1 METQDRLFSRI
12 KALPRLTP
20 GEARIADYFQ
30 RSRFSLAFETVSS
43 ISRQTGL
50 SKATVVRF
58 ISRLGYDGFA
68 DFQKRLKDEIM
79 ERLESPITR
88 YASPGDRDDG
98 GEDYLESHI
107 AASMSNL
114 GELREK
120 NSPALIRETARLL
133 AGCEGN
139 LYVLGMLTSH
149 GMAHVFWSL
158 SNYLRPG
165 VILLDNRASNLPNQ
179 MVNVSEK
186 DVLLAVTHRRYS
198 RQTDLALHHFSRLG
212 ARSVLLTDS
221 DLTPVSSLADYI
233 LVAPSEGPYLFDS
246 HCCVV
251 ILVETL
257 LAAMADFLQADL
269 HRRFQTMDGLYGH
282 FQAFSP
288 GLEYSLEQRVENSRA
303 ERLDRL
309 SGKEE
314 GGR

>member
-12 KALPRLTP
+12 RALPRLTP

-30 RSRFSLAFETVSS
+30 RRRSSLAFETATS
-43 ISRQTGL
+43 ISRRTGL

-58 ISRLGYDGFA
+58 VSRLGYDGFA
-68 DFQKRLKDEIM
+68 DFQNRLKDEIM
-79 ERLESPITR
+79 ERLESPIAR
-88 YASPGDRDDG
+88 YAGPGDRGDG
-98 GEDYLESHI
+98 GEDYLETHI
-107 AASMSNL
+107 AASMNNL

-120 NSPALIRETARLL
+120 NSPALIRQAAQLL
-133 AGCEGN
+133 AGCQGN

-158 SNYLRPG
+158 ANYLRAG

-179 MVNVSEK
+179 MVNVSDK
-186 DVLLAVTHRRYS
+186 DILLAVTHRRYS
-198 RQTDLALHHFSRLG
+198 RQTDLALHYFSKQG

-221 DLTPVSSLADYI
+221 DLTPASALADHI

-257 LAAMADFLQADL
+257 LAAMADILQADL
-269 HRRFQTMDGLYGH
+269 HRRFQTMDELYGH

-288 GLEYSLEQRVENSRA
+288 GLDYSLEQRAEIRRA
-303 ERLDRL
+303 ERLDKL
-309 SGKEE
+309 SAKE
-314 GGR
+314 GGEL